1 MFEIFNELLNRISD
15 WRIGEGDEIVRC
27 SMSETY
33 SNIDFKLDGETYL
46 LTIMKEEKKDDS
58 VRTDD
63 RV

>member
-1 MFEIFNELLNRISD
+1 MYEIFSDLLNRID
-15 WRIGEGDEIVRC
+15 EWDEILRC

-33 SNIDFKLDGETYL
+33 ASIDFKHNDETYL